1 MALLKDIYQLPK
13 NISENNVI
21 DSKTIFEYRTNV
33 QKYDHKNEKMQFVP
47 NFIQVNRRDIVL
59 PDTDLTNID
68 SDLKGIT
75 RNLSKIPES
84 RYLGPTKCSKFYN
97 DKGICVCPS
106 CLKSNVVNANNKVSK
121 KKIVKNRPKVT
132 YSDCYTSRT
141 ASKNSHCKNEVYKED
156 KSMLMMIKGLFF

>member
-1 MALLKDIYQLPK
+1 MALLTDIYKLPK
-13 NISENNVI
+13 DISENNVI
-21 DSKTIFEYRTNV
+21 DSKFVYEYRTDI
-33 QKYDHKNEKMQFVP
+33 QRYDHPNEKMQFVP

-68 SDLKGIT
+68 SELKGIT

-97 DKGICVCPS
+97 DKGICTCPS
-106 CLKSNVVNANNKVSK
+106 CLKSNVVNANKKVSK
-121 KKIVKNRPKVT
+121 KKIVKNRAKVT

-141 ASKNSHCKNEVYKED
+141 ASKNSNCKNEVYEED
-156 KSMLMMIKGLFF
+156 KGMLMMIKGLFF